1 MNNNSL
7 SSRPLYFVGGIIYI
21 GNNRFENIQ
30 RHTSERQS
38 AQCNGHTQQKNLT
51 NLLLMIFFFS
61 HLSIDFEIARGQ
73 LVAVVGHV
81 GSGKSS
87 LIGSLLGESTKLNG
101 RVVVN
106 VRGRFVYFFLLCF
119 YFVFFHTVWSQKLMN
134 VEMNS

>member
-1 MNNNSL
+1 MNNITSYLRKPISSKCDGHIYTAKETYKFIVNDQIFL
-7 SSRPLYFVGGIIYI
+7 SHF
-21 GNNRFENIQ
+21 
-30 RHTSERQS
+30 
-38 AQCNGHTQQKNLT
+38 
-51 NLLLMIFFFS
+51 
-61 HLSIDFEIARGQ
+61 SIDFEITRGQ

-106 VRGRFVYFFLLCF
+106 VRGRFVCFFFFFNFF
-119 YFVFFHTVWSQKLMN
+119 YFIWPRKVTN